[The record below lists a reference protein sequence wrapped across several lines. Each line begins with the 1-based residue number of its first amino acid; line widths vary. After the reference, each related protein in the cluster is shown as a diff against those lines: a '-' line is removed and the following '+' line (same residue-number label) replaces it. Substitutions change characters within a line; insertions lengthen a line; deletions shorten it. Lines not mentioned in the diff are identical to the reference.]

1 MRISYSAILCL
12 IGLSFTS
19 TAQDYVSGEPLPD
32 NLPLFQINEALLS
45 SGAVFEKIPQG
56 GMREFRLLA
65 PGSEILKD
73 DITRFSSTPSV
84 GSFGN
89 AFTAQIG
96 LSIRNK
102 EKTGY
107 HPGRTLR
114 LGINYF
120 SQNRYS
126 FYSTRTITSPWDT
139 LASAQTGEQVIVDS
153 TYMES
158 YFFDYWVDHLRLDAA
173 LIFSTVK
180 ESRWSWFGGLGMTFG
195 PSLISE
201 TSVTYSESR
210 GTKVRGTNPSYG
222 LFGNGN
228 LEVEA
233 QQELYSLKTV
243 IGGSVYLPAGVDF
256 RIGKRRE
263 FWKPVHLFY
272 EIRPQVL
279 YTNIPELG
287 SSLRGGIQ
295 QGFGIRVK
303 WR

>member
-12 IGLSFTS
+12 IGLSFTA
-19 TAQDYVSGEPLPD
+19 TAQDYVSNEPVPD
-32 NLPLFQINEALLS
+32 NLPLFQISEALLS
-45 SGAVFEKIPQG
+45 TGPVIEKIPQG
-56 GMREFRLLA
+56 GMREFQLLA
-65 PGSEILKD
+65 PGSEILKG
-73 DITRFSSTPSV
+73 DITRFSSYPL
-84 GSFGN
+84 GESFGN
-89 AFTAQIG
+89 AFSAQIG
-96 LSIRNK
+96 LAIRNK

-126 FYSTRTITSPWDT
+126 FYSARAITSPWDT
-139 LASAQTGEQVIVDS
+139 LTSGQTGEQVFVDS
-153 TYMES
+153 VYTES
-158 YFFDYWVDHLRLDAA
+158 YSFDYWVDHLRIDAA
-173 LIFSTVK
+173 LIFSTAK

-195 PSLISE
+195 TSLQSE
-201 TSVTYSESR
+201 SRVSYAESR
-210 GTKVRGTNPSYG
+210 GTRVRGGSSNYG
-222 LFGNGN
+222 VYNN
-228 LEVEA
+228 SSADSRIQE
-233 QQELYSLKTV
+233 ELYTLKPV
-243 IGGSVYLPAGVDF
+243 IGGSVYIPAGVDF

>member
-1 MRISYSAILCL
+1 
-12 IGLSFTS
+12 
-19 TAQDYVSGEPLPD
+19 
-32 NLPLFQINEALLS
+32 
-45 SGAVFEKIPQG
+45 
-56 GMREFRLLA
+56 
-65 PGSEILKD
+65 
-73 DITRFSSTPSV
+73 
-84 GSFGN
+84 
-89 AFTAQIG
+89 
-96 LSIRNK
+96 
-102 EKTGY
+102 
-107 HPGRTLR
+107 
-114 LGINYF
+114 
-120 SQNRYS
+120 
-126 FYSTRTITSPWDT
+126 
-139 LASAQTGEQVIVDS
+139 
-153 TYMES
+153 
-158 YFFDYWVDHLRLDAA
+158 
-173 LIFSTVK
+173 
-180 ESRWSWFGGLGMTFG
+180 
-195 PSLISE
+195 
-201 TSVTYSESR
+201 
-210 GTKVRGTNPSYG
+210 VRGTNPSYG